1 MLKSLDLAGR
11 VAVVIGGTSGIG
23 RTLALGL
30 AEAGADVVA
39 TGRRENLVAEVAAE
53 IESMGRKSLSV
64 AVDVLNRASV
74 DQLRDA
80 VMKHFG
86 HVDILLNAAGKIGR
100 KPTVTF
106 PEAEWDE
113 TFNVNVTGAL
123 RACQAFYEPLKA
135 SGHGRIINIVS
146 LNSYVSLRE
155 VAAYAASKSALL
167 ALTRSLAVEWSR
179 RRNQRQRYRARRVFR
194 TDLNKN
200 LLDSTDR
207 GKELL
212 SAHSRMK
219 RFGQDSANSN
229 GAGVLLASDAGELHH
244 WPACIIVDVR
254 IPGIGSQ
261 QLASEPRQLYR
272 QGAAMF
278 RLFCAAFCSRCML
291 SPSKSRPSNSIPSL
305 RTLSASPPPAPAFAP
320 KRKWSEA

>member
-1 MLKSLDLAGR
+1 MLKSLDLTGR

-39 TGRRENLVAEVAAE
+39 TGRRENLVAEVASE
-53 IESMGRKSLSV
+53 IEALGRKSLAV
-64 AVDVLNRASV
+64 TVDVLNRASV
-74 DQLRDA
+74 DALRDA

-86 HVDILLNAAGKIGR
+86 RVDILLNAAGKIGR

-123 RACQAFYEPLKA
+123 RACQAFYEPLKT

-146 LNSYVSLRE
+146 LNSFVSLRE

-167 ALTRSLAVEWSR
+167 ALTRSLAVEWSAEGI
-179 RRNQRQRYRARRVFR
+179 NVNAIAPGVFR

-212 SAHSRMK
+212 LRTPMK
-219 RFGQDSANSN
+219 RFGQTGELN
-229 GAGVLLASDAGELHH
+229 GAAVLLASDAASFITGQ
-244 WPACIIVDVR
+244 CIVVD
-254 IPGIGSQ
+254 GGF
-261 QLASEPRQLYR
+261 LAS
-272 QGAAMF
+272 GV
-278 RLFCAAFCSRCML
+278 
-291 SPSKSRPSNSIPSL
+291 N
-305 RTLSASPPPAPAFAP
+305 T
-320 KRKWSEA
+320 